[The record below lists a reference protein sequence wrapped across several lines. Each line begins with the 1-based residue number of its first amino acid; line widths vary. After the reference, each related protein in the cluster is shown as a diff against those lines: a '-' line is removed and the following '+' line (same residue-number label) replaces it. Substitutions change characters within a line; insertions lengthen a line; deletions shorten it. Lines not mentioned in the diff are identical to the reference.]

1 MYLDLSQFAVREILA
16 NLLLL
21 NLSLGI
27 KHALI
32 YACLLNP
39 TAVYKRASQGRK
51 QSRSLHCP
59 SDGTVPEMVQDR
71 HVVITVHRLLFTI
84 TFPMTLNDLEGHSAT
99 ASFQE
104 QFVEH
109 FCSI

>member
-1 MYLDLSQFAVREILA
+1 MRHRIRLMYLDLSQFAVREILT

-39 TAVYKRASQGRK
+39 TAVYKLKGF
-51 QSRSLHCP
+51 SRSQAV
-59 SDGTVPEMVQDR
+59 T
-71 HVVITVHRLLFTI
+71 
-84 TFPMTLNDLEGHSAT
+84 
-99 ASFQE
+99 
-104 QFVEH
+104 
-109 FCSI
+109 